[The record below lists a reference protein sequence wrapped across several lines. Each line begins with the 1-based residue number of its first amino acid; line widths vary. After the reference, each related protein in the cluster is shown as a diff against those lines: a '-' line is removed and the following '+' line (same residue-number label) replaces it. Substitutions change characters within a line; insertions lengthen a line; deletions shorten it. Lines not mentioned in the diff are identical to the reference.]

1 MSLRADIEVRR
12 DEFALTAE
20 LAVAPGRVLAVL
32 GPNGAGKSTLLSA
45 LSGLLTPDRGRIEL
59 GGHLWLD
66 TERRVRVPTHRRGV
80 GLLAQNALLFP
91 YLTALENV
99 AFGPRASGVGK
110 AEARR
115 TAAHWLSEVDA
126 AELAD
131 RKPGQLSGGQAQRVA
146 LARALAADPK
156 LLLLD
161 EPLAALDIDAAP
173 AMRGLLHRVLRR
185 QQRPTV
191 LVTHD
196 VLDAVVLADELV
208 VLLDGRIVEAG
219 PTRQVLSR
227 PKEAFTARIA
237 GLNLLPGVAADGG
250 LELVGGT
257 TASVAVEPGDAGAGG
272 PEAPG
277 AAGQGGAT
285 VALHGRVAEPLE
297 AGEPAAAVF
306 APSAVAVHRDR
317 PYGSPRNTI
326 PVRLT
331 GLEPRGDVVRVRGA
345 VRDCPLAA
353 DVTPAAVADLSL
365 VPGDEVWF
373 VVKAAEVA
381 IHPVS
386 GGSSGS

>member
-12 DEFALTAE
+12 DEFALGAE
-20 LAVAPGRVLAVL
+20 LTVAPGRVLAVL

-59 GGHLWLD
+59 GGHVWLD

-99 AFGPRASGVGK
+99 AFGPRASGLGK

-146 LARALAADPK
+146 LARALAANPK

-227 PKEAFTARIA
+227 PREAFTARIA

-257 TASVAVEPGDAGAGG
+257 TASVAMEPGS
-272 PEAPG
+272 G
-277 AAGQGGAT
+277 AAGGAEGQDGAA

-317 PYGSPRNTI
+317 PHGSPRNTI

-386 GGSSGS
+386 GGSSGA